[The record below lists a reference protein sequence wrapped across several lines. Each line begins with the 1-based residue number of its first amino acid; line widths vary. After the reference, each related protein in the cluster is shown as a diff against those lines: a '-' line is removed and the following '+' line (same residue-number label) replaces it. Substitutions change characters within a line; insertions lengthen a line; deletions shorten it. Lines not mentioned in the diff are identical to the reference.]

1 MIFLYR
7 SIIAFL
13 LIFSYSTIVL
23 ANIEIPDFYSEPGS
37 SNSRLSS
44 IGSVYDAV
52 DPFSGQLSISHTDLS
67 IPGDGGFDLHLT
79 RAYSTHRA
87 KLAFGGKSV
96 VGHGWDLHMGR
107 ILFNGPLN
115 IGVCNILKSN

>member
-1 MIFLYR
+1 MGIKNSSMR
-7 SIIAFL
+7 VKPSRD
-13 LIFSYSTIVL
+13 STARL
-23 ANIEIPDFYSEPGS
+23 AEYEYEEFE
-37 SNSRLSS
+37 
-44 IGSVYDAV
+44 
-52 DPFSGQLSISHTDLS
+52 T
-67 IPGDGGFDLHLT
+67 PGDGGFDLHLT

-115 IGVCNILKSN
+115 IGVCNILKSNQFSTSNPVLELPDGSKKLFIKETRKRIFLKYF